1 MQIQITG
8 CMFENMGRNMNTK
21 SKVIVLPCEAY
32 DEERIYTLMK
42 NGLSQLGGLDNL
54 INKEEKILLKPNLLK
69 KAEVEKA
76 VITHPVVV
84 GAFARILR
92 EEGYKN
98 IVLADSCGHGTTK
111 QVIQG
116 TGMDTYLEKYQI
128 PAIDYTKGVRVENPD
143 GVQAKEFILPKELLE
158 AECVI
163 SLSKM
168 KTHALERITGAVKNS
183 YGFVYG
189 KNKAIGHTKYPSAD
203 SFARMLI
210 DLNQY
215 VKPRLYIMDGI
226 TAMEGNGPGSGDPVA
241 MNLILMST
249 DPVAL
254 DSVFARLVYL
264 KPEMV
269 TTNYHGEKMGLGN
282 CREENIEVVVV
293 EENPSAS
300 AVRDEGSE
308 ITGREKQRQ
317 NAKVSVDKKQ
327 IGIDVVCNVISMEAL
342 IEKYGN
348 PNFNVD
354 RTKVRNNVWTKLAK
368 ALNIFQKKPY
378 IEPDKCIRCGICVNS
393 CPVPGKAVDFRNGKN
408 NPPVYDYKKCIRCFC
423 CQEMCP
429 KKAIKVK

>member
-1 MQIQITG
+1 
-8 CMFENMGRNMNTK
+8 MNEK
-21 SKVIVLPCEAY
+21 SKVIVLSCDSYE
-32 DEERIYTLMK
+32 EERIYTLLK
-42 NGLSQLGGLDNL
+42 RGLKELGGIGAL

-92 EEGYKN
+92 EAGYEN

-128 PAIDYTKGVRVENPD
+128 PAIDYTKGVRVEKPD
-143 GVQAKEFILPKELLE
+143 GIQAKEFILPKELLE
-158 AECVI
+158 ADCVI

-183 YGFVYG
+183 YGFIYG

-226 TAMEGNGPGSGDPVA
+226 TAMEGNGPGSGDPTA
-241 MNLILMST
+241 MNVILMST

-269 TTNYHGEKMGLGN
+269 PTNYHGEKMGLGN
-282 CREENIEVVVV
+282 CKEANIEVVVV
-293 EENPSAS
+293 KENSQISVERDVGNEEQKNNK
-300 AVRDEGSE
+300 
-308 ITGREKQRQ
+308 ITV
-317 NAKVSVDKKQ
+317 AKKQ
-327 IGIDVVCNVISMEAL
+327 CENADISADENQSDINISCNIIPMEVL
-342 IEKYGN
+342 IEQYGN
-348 PNFNVD
+348 PHFNVD
-354 RTKVRNNVWTKLAK
+354 RTKVRSNIWTKLAK

-378 IEPDKCIRCGICVNS
+378 IEPDKCVRCGICVNS

-408 NPPVYDYKKCIRCFC
+408 HPPVYDYKKCIRCFC

>member
-1 MQIQITG
+1 
-8 CMFENMGRNMNTK
+8 MNEK
-21 SKVIVLPCEAY
+21 SKVIVLSCDSYE
-32 DEERIYTLMK
+32 EERIYTLLK
-42 NGLSQLGGLDNL
+42 RGLKELGGVGAL

-92 EEGYKN
+92 QEGYEN

-128 PAIDYTKGVRVENPD
+128 PAIDYTKGVHVENPD

-158 AECVI
+158 ADCVI

-183 YGFVYG
+183 YGFIYG

-226 TAMEGNGPGSGDPVA
+226 TAMEGNGPGSGDPTA
-241 MNLILMST
+241 MNVILMST

-269 TTNYHGEKMGLGN
+269 PTNYHGEKMGLGN
-282 CREENIEVVVV
+282 CKEANIEVVVV
-293 EENPSAS
+293 KENSQISVERDDGNEEQKNNK
-300 AVRDEGSE
+300 
-308 ITGREKQRQ
+308 ITV
-317 NAKVSVDKKQ
+317 AKKQ
-327 IGIDVVCNVISMEAL
+327 CENADISADENQSDINISCNIIPMEAL
-342 IEKYGN
+342 IEQYGN
-348 PNFNVD
+348 PHFNVD
-354 RTKVRNNVWTKLAK
+354 RTKVRSNIWTKLAK

-378 IEPDKCIRCGICVNS
+378 IEPDKCVRCGICVNS

-408 NPPVYDYKKCIRCFC
+408 HPPVYDYKKCIRCFC

>member
-1 MQIQITG
+1 
-8 CMFENMGRNMNTK
+8 MNEK
-21 SKVIVLPCEAY
+21 SKVIVLSCDSYE
-32 DEERIYTLMK
+32 EERIYTLLK
-42 NGLSQLGGLDNL
+42 RGLKELGGVGALV
-54 INKEEKILLKPNLLK
+54 NKEEKILLKPNLLK

-92 EEGYKN
+92 EEGYEN

-128 PAIDYTKGVRVENPD
+128 PAIDYTKGVHVENPD

-158 AECVI
+158 ADCVI

-183 YGFVYG
+183 YGFIYG

-226 TAMEGNGPGSGDPVA
+226 TAMEGNGPGSGDPTA
-241 MNLILMST
+241 MNVILMST

-269 TTNYHGEKMGLGN
+269 PTNYHGEKMGLGN
-282 CREENIEVVVV
+282 CKEANIEVVVV
-293 EENPSAS
+293 KENSQISVERDFGNEEQKNNK
-300 AVRDEGSE
+300 
-308 ITGREKQRQ
+308 ITV
-317 NAKVSVDKKQ
+317 AKKQ
-327 IGIDVVCNVISMEAL
+327 CENADISADENQSDINISCNIIPMEAL
-342 IEKYGN
+342 IEQYGN
-348 PNFNVD
+348 PHFNVD
-354 RTKVRNNVWTKLAK
+354 RTKVRSNIWTKLAK

-378 IEPDKCIRCGICVNS
+378 IEPDKCVRCGICVNS

-408 NPPVYDYKKCIRCFC
+408 HPPVYDYKKCIRCFC

>member
-1 MQIQITG
+1 
-8 CMFENMGRNMNTK
+8 MNEK
-21 SKVIVLPCEAY
+21 SKVIVLSCDSYE
-32 DEERIYTLMK
+32 EERIYTLLK
-42 NGLSQLGGLDNL
+42 RGLKELGGVGAL

-92 EEGYKN
+92 EAGYEN

-128 PAIDYTKGVRVENPD
+128 PAIDYTKGVHVENPD
-143 GVQAKEFILPKELLE
+143 GIQAKEFILPKELLE
-158 AECVI
+158 ADCVI

-183 YGFVYG
+183 YGFIYG

-226 TAMEGNGPGSGDPVA
+226 TAMEGNGPGSGDPTA
-241 MNLILMST
+241 MNVILMST

-269 TTNYHGEKMGLGN
+269 PTNYHGEKMGLGN
-282 CREENIEVVVV
+282 CKEANIEVVVV
-293 EENPSAS
+293 KENSQISVERDVGNEEQKNNK
-300 AVRDEGSE
+300 
-308 ITGREKQRQ
+308 ITV
-317 NAKVSVDKKQ
+317 AKKQ
-327 IGIDVVCNVISMEAL
+327 CENADISADENQSDINISCNIIPMEVL
-342 IEKYGN
+342 IEQYGN
-348 PNFNVD
+348 PHFNVD
-354 RTKVRNNVWTKLAK
+354 RTKVRSNIWTKLAK

-378 IEPDKCIRCGICVNS
+378 IEPDKCVRCGICVNS

-408 NPPVYDYKKCIRCFC
+408 HPPVYDYKKCIRCFC